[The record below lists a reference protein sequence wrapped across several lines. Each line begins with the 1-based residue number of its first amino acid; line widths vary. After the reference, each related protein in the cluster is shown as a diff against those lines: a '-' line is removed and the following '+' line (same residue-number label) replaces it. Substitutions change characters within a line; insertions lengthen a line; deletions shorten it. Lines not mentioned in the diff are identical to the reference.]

1 MRSTPSLPTSA
12 LLGKCL
18 TISPACLLLT
28 PGPRNFD
35 LHVTSSC
42 HRIKVYSINRQRL
55 DTAQRLKE
63 LELRGESLLPITKPL
78 EYNLESDE
86 HYDAVMTAKGGRD
99 PAE

>member
-1 MRSTPSLPTSA
+1 MVYLPQPLSNNVNSSDPLA
-12 LLGKCL
+12 NRD
-18 TISPACLLLT
+18 
-28 PGPRNFD
+28 PRNFD

-55 DTAQRLKE
+55 DTANRLKQ

-78 EYNLESDE
+78 EFNLETDE
-86 HYDAVMTAKGGRD
+86 HYDAIMTAKGGRD